1 MLRRLAMTATASV
14 ATLLAVAPGAPA
26 SADPAAGPA
35 PAPAPAASPAETQG
49 LPLPLLQP
57 EEPTDRLIV
66 TTAQTGNPRA
76 DGTYELNCGPAGGSH
91 PAAKAA
97 CARLERL
104 GEGGKDPFAPV
115 GEDRMC
121 AQQYGGPA
129 TARVKGT
136 WRGKPV
142 DATFARRN
150 GCEIGRWRAMEP
162 VLPTARS

>member
-1 MLRRLAMTATASV
+1 MLRRLALTATASV
-14 ATLLAVAPGAPA
+14 ATLLAVVPGADA
-26 SADPAAGPA
+26 SADPSGGT
-35 PAPAPAASPAETQG
+35 APAAAPAEEQA

-57 EEPTDRLIV
+57 EESSDRLIV
-66 TTAQTGNPRA
+66 TTARTGNPRA
-76 DGTYELNCGPAGGSH
+76 DGTYELTCGPAGGSH

-97 CARLERL
+97 CDRLDRL

-121 AQQYGGPA
+121 PQQYGGPA
-129 TARVKGT
+129 TAHVKGT

-142 DATFARRN
+142 DASFARRN